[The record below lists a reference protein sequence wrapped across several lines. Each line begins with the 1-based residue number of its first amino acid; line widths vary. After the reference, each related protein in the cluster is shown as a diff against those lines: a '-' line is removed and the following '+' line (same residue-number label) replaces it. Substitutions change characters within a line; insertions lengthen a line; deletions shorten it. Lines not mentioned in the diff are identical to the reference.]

1 MPFYFLLKF
10 CEIFLVSDPK
20 ILYSFSFSAYTCKK
34 GISLERGENM
44 KLFKLQPVIND
55 KPYMILKDDIER
67 TAADLND
74 AYTNLQNVTDPDL
87 IDYYIYHTKAVQM
100 RYRYLLSC
108 AKKLEDS
115 YTKNP
120 L

>member
-1 MPFYFLLKF
+1 MPFYFFHNF
-10 CEIFLVSDPK
+10 CEKLTKFDLNFLYR
-20 ILYSFSFSAYTCKK
+20 ISFSAYTCKK
-34 GISLERGENM
+34 GISLERGDKM
-44 KLFKLQPVIND
+44 KLFKLQPAIDD

>member
-1 MPFYFLLKF
+1 
-10 CEIFLVSDPK
+10 
-20 ILYSFSFSAYTCKK
+20 
-34 GISLERGENM
+34 M
-44 KLFKLQPVIND
+44 KLFKFQKEEENT
-55 KPYMILKDDIER
+55 PYLLLKDDIEK
-67 TAADLND
+67 TTSELNA
-74 AYTNLQNVTDPDL
+74 AYTNMQNVTDPDL
-87 IDYYIYHTKAVQM
+87 IDYYIYQTKAVQM

>member
-1 MPFYFLLKF
+1 
-10 CEIFLVSDPK
+10 
-20 ILYSFSFSAYTCKK
+20 
-34 GISLERGENM
+34 M
-44 KLFKLQPVIND
+44 KLFKLQPTMDD
-55 KPYMILKDDIER
+55 KPYMILKQDIEQ

-100 RYRYLLSC
+100 RYQYLLSC